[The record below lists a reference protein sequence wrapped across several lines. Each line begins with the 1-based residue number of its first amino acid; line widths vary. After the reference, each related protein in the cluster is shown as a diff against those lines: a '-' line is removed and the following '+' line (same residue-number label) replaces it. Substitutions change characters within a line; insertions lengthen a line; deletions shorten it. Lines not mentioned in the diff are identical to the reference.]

1 MPRFSGRLH
10 AAFIIFANQREHFFC
25 YTRFCR
31 VVFSVQ
37 IILWKK
43 FTLLGRESLFW
54 RESPVEICRSKIR
67 ILQKL
72 RITFTLNPRF
82 LSKSVNRPRISRH
95 MRLYTEDIDNIV
107 RCPFIPPRTR
117 VRVEAKRIPNMSYN
131 EIRWIVVYTF
141 QCNCARI

>member
-72 RITFTLNPRF
+72 RITFTRNPRF
-82 LSKSVNRPRISRH
+82 LSKSVKCLQISRH
-95 MRLYTEDIDNIV
+95 IRLHAWFSANIV
-107 RCPFIPPRTR
+107 GIILFDPD
-117 VRVEAKRIPNMSYN
+117 YN
-131 EIRWIVVYTF
+131 WSENWMDSHTKSEDSSF
-141 QCNCARI
+141 LG